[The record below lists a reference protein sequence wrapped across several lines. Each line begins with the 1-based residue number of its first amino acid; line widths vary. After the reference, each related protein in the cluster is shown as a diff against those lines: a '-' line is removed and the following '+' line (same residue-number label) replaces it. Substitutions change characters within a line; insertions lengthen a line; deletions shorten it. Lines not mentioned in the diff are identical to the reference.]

1 MNKAHVMEAL
11 NMLDDLRCSFDAF
24 SCIDTAKDAGVQEGV
39 LNNAEFFVLR
49 SMERLSEKMQE
60 TLQAALKG
68 VEQ

>member
-24 SCIDTAKDAGVQEGV
+24 SCIDIAKDAGANEDV
-39 LNNAEFFVLR
+39 LKNAEFFVRR
-49 SMERLSEKMQE
+49 SMERLMEKMQE
-60 TLQAALKG
+60 TLQAAFKG